1 MQLES
6 REEDVDFEMTVDWDE
21 ELRKLNAGELD
32 EKLKAR
38 DRDMRKL
45 KTKDRNSKI
54 AAKKRKAQDADPADW
69 VKLKAREAQK
79 AAQQTSYQMRGAI
92 RKAPRWQQLSQDWR
106 FWMGAVVAVSL
117 ILSIISASG
126 RSQDLFVMQ
135 QQGEDVFG
143 LDNNDGM
150 LGASGV
156 SLDSVAFLALL
167 GQAAAQA
174 TGDVASQLVDSG
186 AAMVFA

>member
-1 MQLES
+1 
-6 REEDVDFEMTVDWDE
+6 
-21 ELRKLNAGELD
+21 
-32 EKLKAR
+32 
-38 DRDMRKL
+38 
-45 KTKDRNSKI
+45 
-54 AAKKRKAQDADPADW
+54 
-69 VKLKAREAQK
+69 
-79 AAQQTSYQMRGAI
+79 
-92 RKAPRWQQLSQDWR
+92 
-106 FWMGAVVAVSL
+106 MGAVVAVSL

-126 RSQDLFVMQ
+126 RSQDLLVMQ